1 MGEHSSREI
10 RLKRRPI
17 GMPVDSDFELVE
29 VVLSDPAPGE
39 ILVRNLYMSVDPYM
53 RGRMIE
59 RKSYVEPF
67 EVGSVLYGGAVGRV
81 IASVHDGFAPGD
93 HVLSMNGWREDYIS
107 DGTGLQKVDGTMAP
121 LSSYLGALGMPGL
134 TAYVGL
140 LDIGNPQPG
149 QTVFV
154 SGAAG
159 AVGSLV
165 CQIAKLKGCNVVGSA
180 GTPEKQQWLTEEAG
194 VDVALN
200 YKTVEN
206 LRRTLV
212 GACPNGIDIYFD
224 NVGGEHLEAALWRM
238 NDHGRIIACGSIST
252 YNATESPPG
261 PTNLFQVV
269 TKRLM
274 WKGFIVTDHYDRFPD
289 FARDMSAWI
298 AAEKIRHP
306 ETVHDGIESAP
317 QAFMGLFRGDNLGKM
332 LVRLSPDDG

>member
-1 MGEHSSREI
+1 MRKHISREI

-17 GMPVDSDFELVE
+17 GMPAESDFELAEVE
-29 VVLSDPAPGE
+29 LHEPSAGE

-59 RKSYVEPF
+59 RKSYIEPF
-67 EVGSVLYGGAVGRV
+67 EVGAVLSGGAVGEV
-81 IASVHDGFAPGD
+81 MTSAHDRFLPGD
-93 HVLSMNGWREDYIS
+93 HVLSMNGWREAYVS
-107 DGTGLQKVDGTMAP
+107 DGSEHQKIDGTIAP

-140 LDIGNPQPG
+140 LDIGKPQPE

-165 CQIAKLKGCNVVGSA
+165 CQIAKLKGCTVVGSA
-180 GTPEKQQWLTEEAG
+180 GSPEKREWLTEEAG

-200 YKTVEN
+200 YKEVEN

-212 GACPNGIDIYFD
+212 EACPNGIDIYFD

-238 NDHGRIIACGSIST
+238 NDHGSVIACGSISN
-252 YNATESPPG
+252 YNATEPPPG
-261 PTNLFQVV
+261 PRNLFQVV
-269 TKRLM
+269 TKRLL
-274 WKGFIVTDHYDRFPD
+274 WKGFIVTDHYDRFPN
-289 FARDMSAWI
+289 FARDMGSWI
-298 AAEKIRHP
+298 ADGNIKHP
-306 ETVHDGIESAP
+306 ETLHDGIENAP
-317 QAFMGLFRGDNLGKM
+317 KAFMGLFKGDNLGKM
-332 LVRLSPDDG
+332 LVRLTPDDS

>member
-1 MGEHSSREI
+1 MRKHISREI

-17 GMPVDSDFELVE
+17 GMPAESDFELAEVE
-29 VVLSDPAPGE
+29 LHEPSAGE

-59 RKSYVEPF
+59 RKSYIEPF
-67 EVGSVLYGGAVGRV
+67 EVGAVLSGGAVGEV
-81 IASVHDGFAPGD
+81 MTSAHDRFLPGD
-93 HVLSMNGWREDYIS
+93 HVLSMNGWREAYVS
-107 DGTGLQKVDGTMAP
+107 DGSEHQKIDGTIAP

-140 LDIGNPQPG
+140 LDIGKPQPE

-165 CQIAKLKGCNVVGSA
+165 CQIAKLKGCTVAGSA
-180 GTPEKQQWLTEEAG
+180 GTPEKREWLTEEAG

-200 YKTVEN
+200 YKEVEN

-212 GACPNGIDIYFD
+212 EACPNGIDIYFD

-238 NDHGRIIACGSIST
+238 NDHGSVIACGSISN
-252 YNATESPPG
+252 YNATEPPPG
-261 PTNLFQVV
+261 PRNLFQVV
-269 TKRLM
+269 TKRLL
-274 WKGFIVTDHYDRFPD
+274 WKGFIVTDHYDRFPN
-289 FARDMSAWI
+289 FARDMGSWI
-298 AAEKIRHP
+298 ADGNIKHP
-306 ETVHDGIESAP
+306 ETLHDGIENASK
-317 QAFMGLFRGDNLGKM
+317 AFMGLFKGDNLGKM
-332 LVRLSPDDG
+332 LVRLTPDDS